1 MRAMVLKQPKTPLEL
16 MDLPIPEP
24 GKKQVLIKVMA
35 CGVCRTDLH
44 IYSGELEHPS
54 LPLVLGHQVV
64 GTIIRL
70 GEESGHFAIGQ
81 LVGAPWLGKSCEHC
95 PFCLRGEEN
104 LCEDALY
111 RGYQFNGGFAEYCLA
126 DEAFIFPIPESYS
139 SLHAA
144 PLLCAGLIGYRTLKL
159 AGEGKRLGFYGF
171 GASAHILIQLAIQ
184 QGREVYTF
192 SREGDERSQ
201 AFSKSLGA
209 SWTGESSQLP
219 PVPLD
224 AALIFAPAGSIVPLA
239 LKAVRK
245 GGCVVSAGI
254 YMTDIPS
261 FPYSLLYGERMLR
274 SVTNLTRQDG
284 VEFFDLIGRYPIQ
297 TTVRPYVLEEANQA
311 LIDLKEGNFSGSA
324 VLMVGSEEGEKKA

>member
-1 MRAMVLKQPKTPLEL
+1 MRAMVLSQPNTPLKL
-16 MDLPIPEP
+16 MNLPIPEP
-24 GKKQVLIKVMA
+24 GEKQVLIKVIT

-44 IYSGELEHPS
+44 VYSGDLEHPR

-64 GTIIRL
+64 GTIAKL
-70 GEESGHFAIGQ
+70 GAKCERFAIGQ
-81 LVGAPWLGKSCEHC
+81 RVGAPWLGKSCEQC
-95 PFCLRGEEN
+95 AFCLRGEEN
-104 LCEDALY
+104 LCEQALY

-126 DEAFIFPIPESYS
+126 DEEFIFSIPESYS

-159 AGEGKRLGFYGF
+159 AGDGKRLGFYGF
-171 GASAHILIQLAIQ
+171 GASAHILIQLAVQ

-192 SREGDERSQ
+192 SREGDDHSQ
-201 AFSKSLGA
+201 AFARKLGA
-209 SWTGESSQLP
+209 TWTGESSQLP

-224 AALIFAPAGSIVPLA
+224 AALIFAPIGSIVPLA

-245 GGCVVSAGI
+245 GGVVVSAGI

-261 FPYSLLYGERMLR
+261 FPYSLLYGERILR

-284 VEFFDLIGRYPIQ
+284 VEFFDLIARYPIQ
-297 TTVRPYVLEEANQA
+297 TSVTPYLLEEANQA

-324 VLMVGSEEGEKKA
+324 VLVIDSEDK

>member
-1 MRAMVLKQPKTPLEL
+1 MRAMVLKRPNTPLQLE
-16 MDLPIPEP
+16 DLPIPEP
-24 GKKQVLIKVMA
+24 GEKQVLIKVIA

-44 IYSGELEHPS
+44 IWSGELENPH

-64 GTIIRL
+64 GIL
-70 GEESGHFAIGQ
+70 VKQGMKSGRFAIGQ
-81 LVGAPWLGKSCEHC
+81 RVGAPWLGKSCEHC
-95 PFCLRGEEN
+95 AFCLRDEEN
-104 LCEDALY
+104 LCENAIY

-126 DEAFIFPIPESYS
+126 DEEFIFPIPEDYS

-171 GASAHILIQLAIQ
+171 GASAHILIQLAVQ

-192 SREGDERSQ
+192 SKEGDDHSQ
-201 AFSKSLGA
+201 AFARKLGA
-209 SWTGESSQLP
+209 VWTGESSQLP

-224 AALIFAPAGSIVPLA
+224 AALIFAPIGSIVPLA
-239 LKAVRK
+239 LRAVRK
-245 GGCVVSAGI
+245 GGSVVSAGI

-261 FPYSLLYGERMLR
+261 FPYSLLYGERILR

-284 VEFFDLIGRYPIQ
+284 VEFFDLITRYPIQ
-297 TTVRPYVLEEANQA
+297 TSVTPYSLEEANQA
-311 LIDLKEGNFSGSA
+311 LTDLKEGKFSGSA
-324 VLMVGSEEGEKKA
+324 VLMIDSDLG

>member
-1 MRAMVLKQPKTPLEL
+1 MRAMVLKQPNTPLQLEN
-16 MDLPIPEP
+16 LPIPEP
-24 GKKQVLIKVMA
+24 GEKQVLIKVIA

-44 IYSGELEHPS
+44 VWSGELEKPH

-64 GTIIRL
+64 GTIVKQGIK
-70 GEESGHFAIGQ
+70 SGRFAIGQ
-81 LVGAPWLGKSCEHC
+81 RVGAPWLGKSCEHC
-95 PFCLRGEEN
+95 DFCLRGEEN
-104 LCEDALY
+104 LCETALY

-126 DEAFIFPIPESYS
+126 DEEFIFPIPEDYS

-171 GASAHILIQLAIQ
+171 GSSAHILIQLAIQ

-192 SREGDERSQ
+192 SREGDDHSQ
-201 AFSKSLGA
+201 AFARKLGA
-209 SWTGESSQLP
+209 VWTGESSQLP

-224 AALIFAPAGSIVPLA
+224 AALIFAPVGSIVPLA
-239 LKAVRK
+239 LRAVRR
-245 GGCVVSAGI
+245 GGSVVSAGI

-261 FPYSLLYGERMLR
+261 FPYSLLYGERVLR

-284 VEFFDLIGRYPIQ
+284 VEFFDLITRYPIQ
-297 TTVRPYVLEEANQA
+297 TSVTPYPLEEANQA
-311 LIDLKEGNFSGSA
+311 LADLKQGNLSGSA
-324 VLMVGSEEGEKKA
+324 VLMITN